1 MLFGADFVFR
11 LSFKET
17 EIVRDDST
25 VAGLEI
31 VFQPQ
36 DNRVILS

>member
-1 MLFGADFVFR
+1 MLFGADFVSR

-17 EIVRDDST
+17 EIVRDNNT

-31 VFQPQ
+31 MFQPQ
-36 DNRVILS
+36 DNKMILS